1 MSEEIE
7 KYYKLLGVTENMPK
21 KDIYKVY
28 VTKKDE
34 LLKKKENNEIT
45 VEEYDKEL
53 KDLELAYVTI
63 TIENNNLSFK
73 KNVEDEGTETET
85 LEEQLKHAM
94 EKESASDIT
103 VKRGRL
109 IRKIQAE
116 IKKIKSTENLSG
128 ADIENLKKLEELLS
142 NEIDN
147 HKHQLSTRYKN
158 EFLEKK
164 ATVRAIFTTLPK
176 GMGLQI
182 KKISNCINELKQA
195 KSNKER
201 IFGMVDLAKSF
212 GMLAATPVIFTV
224 KFVVQ
229 HWYLLLLLLLLLQN
243 IKLPNLKNNNEKDN
257 SYQEQPEPEVAESFE
272 LETGVDKEKVP
283 NLEPVKKPVLVN
295 DSVKES
301 TSTTPSRDYEIDKSG
316 NLVAPKKPVLNP
328 QVNIQE
334 DKSLGKVPNVDNS
347 GVLETVTD
355 NTNQELT
362 VINSSAKEEYFN
374 LLRQALPTN
383 LNDSYTVFDTYQDAV
398 QYCVNEFGYTVKE
411 AQDILSGN
419 SVIEK
424 PSIMWLVGEGGFFAD
439 SEVEM
444 LQNYTKEQLTKMI
457 EDNQDLVDKA
467 VNMHNS
473 GNSVS
478 EIFGNLGTG
487 GLVLFTCYELLQYG
501 LAIPTDGLS
510 LLLPG

>member
-1 MSEEIE
+1 M
-7 KYYKLLGVTENMPK
+7 
-21 KDIYKVY
+21 
-28 VTKKDE
+28 
-34 LLKKKENNEIT
+34 
-45 VEEYDKEL
+45 
-53 KDLELAYVTI
+53 
-63 TIENNNLSFK
+63 
-73 KNVEDEGTETET
+73 
-85 LEEQLKHAM
+85 
-94 EKESASDIT
+94 
-103 VKRGRL
+103 
-109 IRKIQAE
+109 
-116 IKKIKSTENLSG
+116 
-128 ADIENLKKLEELLS
+128 
-142 NEIDN
+142 
-147 HKHQLSTRYKN
+147 
-158 EFLEKK
+158 
-164 ATVRAIFTTLPK
+164 
-176 GMGLQI
+176 
-182 KKISNCINELKQA
+182 
-195 KSNKER
+195 
-201 IFGMVDLAKSF
+201 
-212 GMLAATPVIFTV
+212 
-224 KFVVQ
+224 
-229 HWYLLLLLLLLLQN
+229 
-243 IKLPNLKNNNEKDN
+243 
-257 SYQEQPEPEVAESFE
+257 
-272 LETGVDKEKVP
+272 
-283 NLEPVKKPVLVN
+283 
-295 DSVKES
+295 
-301 TSTTPSRDYEIDKSG
+301 
-316 NLVAPKKPVLNP
+316 
-328 QVNIQE
+328 
-334 DKSLGKVPNVDNS
+334 GKVPNVDNS